1 MIYFIGVGP
10 GPADLITVK
19 GKELIE
25 KADVIIYNEEKING
39 ELLSLAKEG
48 SAFVNVVAMNLEQIV
63 VEMVARAQKGML
75 VVQLVHG
82 DASEYTSKNEQLA
95 LLRCYDLEYEV
106 VPGVKQMTCCTLF
119 FVKNFTLIY

>member
-39 ELLSLAKEG
+39 ELLSLAKEK
-48 SAFVNVVAMNLEQIV
+48 SALVNVVAMNLEQVV
-63 VEMVARAQKGML
+63 VEMVARAQKGMF
-75 VVQLVHG
+75 VVQLVYG

-106 VPGVKQMTCCTLF
+106 VPGVK
-119 FVKNFTLIY
+119 

>member
-1 MIYFIGVGP
+1 MIYFVGVGP

-39 ELLSLAKEG
+39 ELLSLAKEK
-48 SAFVNVVAMNLEQIV
+48 SALVNVVAMNLEQIV

-106 VPGVKQMTCCTLF
+106 VPGVK
-119 FVKNFTLIY
+119 

>member
-63 VEMVARAQKGML
+63 VEMVARAQKRY
-75 VVQLVHG
+75 VSNTSCVAR
-82 DASEYTSKNEQLA
+82 ASAFRAPRSTH
-95 LLRCYDLEYEV
+95 
-106 VPGVKQMTCCTLF
+106 
-119 FVKNFTLIY
+119 